1 MTLRDSTGLPRSE
14 NSRVHR
20 SAYRVARKSGISP
33 THVVGKFWRLTNF
46 LATIV
51 NWRKQDRYFDTGE
64 SGEWRD
70 IRRRDGSNCC
80 LNPTL
85 EIQNASHQE
94 SLLAV
99 SPDCLPKLM
108 ILSPTL

>member
-1 MTLRDSTGLPRSE
+1 MTLRDSKGLPRSE

-33 THVVGKFWRLTNF
+33 THTVGKFWLLTNF

-64 SGEWRD
+64 SGETYD
-70 IRRRDGSNCC
+70 AEMEAI
-80 LNPTL
+80 
-85 EIQNASHQE
+85 
-94 SLLAV
+94 AV
-99 SPDCLPKLM
+99 
-108 ILSPTL
+108 